1 MEQKFNLS
9 KKERKE
15 LKQRTEEARKV
26 MEKKEK
32 EIQNLK
38 DKLRQAKEVAIIEY
52 HDSDALLLE
61 LGDFFL

>member
-9 KKERKE
+9 KKVRKE

>member
-9 KKERKE
+9 KKVRKE
-15 LKQRTEEARKV
+15 LKQRTEEVRKV

>member
-9 KKERKE
+9 KKVRKE

-38 DKLRQAKEVAIIEY
+38 DKLRQAKEVAIREY